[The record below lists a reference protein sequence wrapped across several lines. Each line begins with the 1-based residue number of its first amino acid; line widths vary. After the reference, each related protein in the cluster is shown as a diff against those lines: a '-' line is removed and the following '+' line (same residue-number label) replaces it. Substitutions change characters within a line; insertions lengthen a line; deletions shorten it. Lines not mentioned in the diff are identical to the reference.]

1 MNSSLPETTENK
13 NENRSVF
20 PSQEETVLAY
30 WKENK
35 IFQKTLDKNRS
46 KKPFVFFEGPP
57 TANGKPGLHHVEAR
71 AFKDLICRFKTMEGF
86 LVDRKAGWDT
96 HGLPVELEVEKQL
109 GFTNKND
116 IEKYGVAAFNAKAK
130 ESVWKYLSDWQ
141 RLTERMGYFVDM
153 EHPYVTYEL
162 PYMESVWWILKN
174 IYDKGLMYHGYKIG
188 PYCPRCGTTLSS
200 HELAQGYQTVHDP
213 SIFVKFY
220 LKDFSVNKVAK
231 KTALLVW
238 TTTPWTLP
246 ANLAVAIGENLEY
259 DEWLLDGEIL
269 ISLHDLP
276 VKEGANS
283 KPKLV
288 GKILGKKLVGMH
300 YQPLYPIEEITNN
313 KVYTVLP
320 GNFISEIDGTG
331 LVHIAP
337 SYGED
342 DFKLGQKYELPIIIN
357 LDGEGKFK
365 DAPKDLPYI
374 LGKFFK
380 DADIIILKDL
390 KEKGLVYMG
399 NLGGTIH
406 EYPFCWR
413 CHTPLIYRTNE
424 SWFINMPRKKKE
436 LLANNQKINWIP
448 ETYKTGRFGGWLRE
462 VRDWNLS
469 RRRYW
474 GTPLPIWQ
482 CESCHNELAIGSLK
496 EISELNVEK
505 ANIYLVR
512 HGEATNNTKHYY
524 SNYPEKIIAQLTP
537 KGKLEIQAVAKT
549 LNKQKEKIGIIV
561 SSDIER
567 TKESANIIASILNV
581 PVIFNSN
588 FREVDVGDLNGK
600 PIDEKE
606 ILVVK
611 NDITKRKVPGIG
623 SETYMDMQRRMVK
636 GLREVI
642 NQYPQKNILIVSHET
657 PLMALLNS
665 QKQEVKQIKNAQL
678 IQLKWPHLPIN
689 DDGDFDL
696 HRPYID
702 EIKLKCPKCGQST
715 QRVTDLIDCWFDSG
729 SMPFAQ
735 WHYPF
740 ENKELIDK
748 KKGFPADYICEAADQ
763 TRGWFYTLLAISTL
777 LDKGPAY
784 KNVVSVGFV
793 LDNKGEKMSKTKGN
807 IVDPWSLFQTYGA
820 DAIRWYFFRV
830 NAPDES
836 KLFSEKD
843 MLQYFRRFIMP
854 LWNVYLFYEMYKPAK
869 QTSVS
874 KKPNTA
880 IANRLLDQWILAR
893 MEEAS
898 SKTKEFLDAY
908 KINEASKELE
918 HFVDDLS
925 RWYLRRSRTVFQKPS
940 SKKDLQNSAEVL
952 AYVLGET
959 AKIIAPFTPFVAE
972 SLWQKLGGQKQNKSV
987 HLCDWPKA
995 QKLKTKEKNLLEQM
1009 AVIRDLASLGL
1020 QIRQTSGIKVRQPL
1034 RVLEVS
1040 STVKKIIKSKELWEI
1055 LKDELNIKE
1064 IKFVSH
1070 FTKIDGFKESNLN
1083 KLNANLDTTITAELY
1098 KEGLMNDLVRGLQD
1112 LRQKAGLKPGDLINL
1127 GLVTTNPDLKET
1139 ISTNQA
1145 LIKEAV
1151 KAKVL
1156 SLELITNPSLT
1167 LEIEVG
1173 ESIISASLI
1182 KV

>member
-1 MNSSLPETTENK
+1 MPETTENK

-20 PSQEETVLAY
+20 PSQEEAVLAY

-153 EHPYVTYEL
+153 EHPYITYEL
-162 PYMESVWWILKN
+162 PYMESEWWILKN

-220 LKDFSVNKVAK
+220 LKDFSVNKAAK

-259 DEWLLDGEIL
+259 NEWLLDGEIL

-276 VKEGANS
+276 VKEGSNS

-288 GKILGKKLVGMH
+288 GKILGKELVGMY
-300 YQPLYPIEEITNN
+300 YQPLYPIEGIENN

-320 GNFISEIDGTG
+320 GNFISEVDGTG

-390 KEKGLVYMG
+390 KEKGLIYMG

-424 SWFINMPRKKKE
+424 SWFIDMPHKKKE

-448 ETYKTGRFGGWLRE
+448 ATYKTGRFGGWLRE

-496 EISELNVEK
+496 EISDLNAEK

-524 SNYPEKIIAQLTP
+524 SNYPEKNIAQLTS

-549 LNKQKEKIGIIV
+549 LSKQKEKIDIIV

-581 PVIFNSN
+581 PVIFNAN

-600 PIDEKE
+600 PIDRREPST
-606 ILVVK
+606 IDA
-611 NDITKRKVPGIG
+611 DITKKIFPGIG
-623 SETYMDMQRRMVK
+623 SETYSDILKRMVQ
-636 GLREVI
+636 GLREII
-642 NQYPQKNILIVSHET
+642 NKYPQKNILIISHEA

-665 QKQEVKQIKNAQL
+665 QHQGVKQVKNAQL

-689 DDGDFDL
+689 DDGGFDL

-702 EIKLKCPKCGQST
+702 EIKLKCPKCGQSM
-715 QRVTDLIDCWFDSG
+715 QRVTDLIDVWFDSG

-807 IVDPWSLFQTYGA
+807 IVDPWNLFKTYGA
-820 DAIRWYFFRV
+820 DALRWYFFRV

-854 LWNVYLFYEMYKPAK
+854 LWNVYLFYAMYKPAK
-869 QTSVS
+869 QANLS
-874 KKPNTA
+874 KKPTVA
-880 IANRLLDQWILAR
+880 IANRLLDQWILIR
-893 MEEAS
+893 MEVTS
-898 SKTKEFLDAY
+898 LKTKEFLDAY

-918 HFVDDLS
+918 NFVDDLS
-925 RWYLRRSRTVFQKPS
+925 RWYLRRSRTVFQKPA

-952 AYVLGET
+952 AYVLEET

-972 SLWQKLGGQKQNKSV
+972 SLWQKLGGQTINKSI

-995 QKLKTKEKNLLEQM
+995 HKLKAKEKNLLEQM

-1034 RVLEVS
+1034 GVLEVN
-1040 STVKKIIKSKELWEI
+1040 STIKKIIKSKELWEI

-1064 IKFVSH
+1064 IKFVLH
-1070 FTKIDGFKESNLN
+1070 FTKTDGFKESNLN
-1083 KLNANLDTTITAELY
+1083 KLTANLDTTITAELY
-1098 KEGLMNDLVRGLQD
+1098 KEGLIKDLVRGLQD

-1139 ISTNQA
+1139 INTNQA
-1145 LIKEAV
+1145 FIKEAV

-1156 SLELITNPSLT
+1156 SLESITNPSLT
-1167 LEIEVG
+1167 SEIEVG
-1173 ESIISASLI
+1173 ESIISTSLI
-1182 KV
+1182 KI